1 MKQEIYLTTDAVIF
15 CKQKNNYY
23 ILLIQRKNDPFKN
36 KWALPG
42 GFVNQDEKLIHAC
55 QRELQEETGLNLI
68 PQQLKFVGVFDDIN
82 RDPRCRTISIAY
94 TSLVDELFEVKG
106 MDDAAKA
113 EWINLE
119 EPNQLAFDHNTI
131 VVKAKETLHL

>member
-55 QRELQEETGLNLI
+55 QR
-68 PQQLKFVGVFDDIN
+68 
-82 RDPRCRTISIAY
+82 
-94 TSLVDELFEVKG
+94 
-106 MDDAAKA
+106 
-113 EWINLE
+113 
-119 EPNQLAFDHNTI
+119 
-131 VVKAKETLHL
+131 